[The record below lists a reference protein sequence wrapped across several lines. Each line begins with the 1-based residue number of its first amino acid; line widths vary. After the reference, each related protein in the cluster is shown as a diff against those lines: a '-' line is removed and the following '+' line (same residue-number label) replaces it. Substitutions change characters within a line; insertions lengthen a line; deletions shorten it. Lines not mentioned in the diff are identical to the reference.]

1 MNNRLQLAL
10 IGAAALLIIVLAAV
24 LIFVVAGGDG
34 DKKETNDGNS
44 TPSASSTE
52 DSGDNGGGGAS
63 DGELILR
70 GPDPLFLDPAVAQD
84 ADSAAYIVEIFSG
97 LVRLGKGIALQPDL

>member
-34 DKKETNDGNS
+34 DKKEKNEGNS

-52 DSGDNGGGGAS
+52 DSGDNGGGAS

-97 LVRLGKGIALQPDL
+97 LVRLGKGI